1 MAKGSSKF
9 GKYKER
15 KVREALRNPINVL
28 KSLSEKSQE
37 KSYKYQR
44 LYRNLYNPEFYLLAY
59 QNIYAN
65 KGSMTPGVDGMTIDG
80 ISMARINRIIES
92 MRNQSYQPKPA
103 RREYIKKKTGNK
115 KRPLGISSADD
126 KLVQEVVRMILES
139 IYEGS
144 FSVKSHGFRPN
155 KSCHTALIQIRK
167 TFTGAKWF
175 VEGDIKACFDSFD
188 HAVLIRILRKR
199 IEDEAFLNLICKFLK
214 AGYMEQWTFNKT
226 YFGIPQGSG
235 CSPILADIYLNELD
249 EFMQELKDKF
259 DVGDCNRRK
268 VSYEYESVRGRAKR
282 LKKKYAKDWN
292 KISEEERTRRAKEI
306 RDLRAIYTKLPRYE
320 ARDEN
325 FKKIQYTR
333 YCDDFLI
340 GVIGSKEDAEMIKA
354 EVKKFLAEELNL
366 TLSDEKTKITHTSK
380 CADFLGYKIKV
391 SRNDGIKRRKDGVKS
406 RPFSGVVKLY
416 VPKENWVKKLLE
428 YEAIKIAT
436 DEDGN
441 EKWKAMHSGKVL
453 NKSDIEILSD
463 YNAKVR
469 GLFNYYCIADNAYVI
484 GKFGRAMKYSMMKT
498 FAFKYKTKVSKI
510 KKKYVKNGDFTVS
523 YETKQGL
530 KTSVFYNQGYGKRD
544 SSVAGQV
551 ELLPQ
556 YKRYDRPN
564 SLARKLKTKTCEL
577 CGGYC
582 TELEIHQVK
591 KFKSLKGNSEW
602 ERLMLKRRR
611 KTLAV
616 CPKCHEQIHS
626 CDEKR

>member
-28 KSLSEKSQE
+28 KSLGEKSQE
-37 KSYKYQR
+37 KTYKYQR
-44 LYRNLYNPEFYLLAY
+44 LYRNLYNPEFYLMAY

-80 ISMARINRIIES
+80 ISMARINRITQS
-92 MRNQSYQPKPA
+92 MRNRSYQPKPA

-144 FSVKSHGFRPN
+144 FSTKSHGFRPN
-155 KSCHTALIQIRK
+155 RSCHTALTQIRN

-199 IEDEAFLNLICKFLK
+199 IDDEAFLNLIWKFLK
-214 AGYMEQWTFNKT
+214 AGYMEQWTYNKT

-235 CSPILADIYLNELD
+235 CSPILANIYLNELD
-249 EFMQELKDKF
+249 EFMQGLKERF
-259 DVGDCNRRK
+259 DVGSSAGRK
-268 VSYEYESVRGRAKR
+268 QSYKYRSMLGRTKR

-292 KISEEERTRRAKEI
+292 EASEEERNRRAKEI
-306 RDLRAIYTKLPRYE
+306 RDLKSEYMKLPCYE
-320 ARDEN
+320 ARDTS

-340 GVIGSKEDAEMIKA
+340 GVIGSREDAETIKA

-366 TLSDEKTKITHTSK
+366 TLSDEKTKITHTSE
-380 CADFLGYKIKV
+380 CAEFLGYRIKV
-391 SRNDGIKRRKDGVKS
+391 SRNQGIKRRKDGVKT

-416 VPKENWVKKLLE
+416 VPKENWIKKLVE
-428 YEAIKIAT
+428 YGVIKIVT
-436 DEDGN
+436 DENGN

-510 KKKYVKNGDFTVS
+510 KKKYMVNGDFTVN
-523 YETKQGL
+523 YETKQGM

-544 SSVAGQV
+544 NSIAGQI
-551 ELLPQ
+551 EILPQ

-582 TELEIHQVK
+582 TDLEIHQVK
-591 KFKSLKGNSEW
+591 KLKNLKGNSEW
-602 ERLMLKRRR
+602 EKLMRKRRR

-616 CPKCHEQIHS
+616 CPTCHEKIHS
-626 CDEKR
+626 CDEER

>member
-1 MAKGSSKF
+1 M
-9 GKYKER
+9 
-15 KVREALRNPINVL
+15 
-28 KSLSEKSQE
+28 
-37 KSYKYQR
+37 
-44 LYRNLYNPEFYLLAY
+44 
-59 QNIYAN
+59 
-65 KGSMTPGVDGMTIDG
+65 
-80 ISMARINRIIES
+80 
-92 MRNQSYQPKPA
+92 
-103 RREYIKKKTGNK
+103 
-115 KRPLGISSADD
+115 
-126 KLVQEVVRMILES
+126 
-139 IYEGS
+139 
-144 FSVKSHGFRPN
+144 
-155 KSCHTALIQIRK
+155 IQIRK

-199 IEDEAFLNLICKFLK
+199 IEDEAFLNLIWKFLK
-214 AGYMEQWTFNKT
+214 AGYMEQWTYNKT

-235 CSPILADIYLNELD
+235 CSPILANIYLNELD
-249 EFMQELKDKF
+249 KFMQELKEKF

-292 KISEEERTRRAKEI
+292 EVSEEERNRRAKEI
-306 RDLRAIYTKLPRYE
+306 RDLRAMYTKLPRYE
-320 ARDEN
+320 ARDTN

-340 GVIGSKEDAEMIKA
+340 GVIGSKEDAEAIKA

-366 TLSDEKTKITHTSK
+366 TLSDEKTKITHTSE
-380 CADFLGYKIKV
+380 CADFLGYKITV
-391 SRNDGIKRRKDGVKS
+391 SRNEGIKRRKDEVKT

-416 VPKENWVKKLLE
+416 VPKENWIKKLLE
-428 YEAIKIAT
+428 YEAIKIVT
-436 DEDGN
+436 GENGN
-441 EKWKAMHSGKVL
+441 ERWKAMHSGKVL

-523 YETKQGL
+523 YETKQGT
-530 KTSVFYNQGYGKRD
+530 KTSVFFNQGYGKREE
-544 SSVAGQV
+544 SIAGQV
-551 ELLPQ
+551 EILPQ
-556 YKRYDRPN
+556 YKRYDKPN

-582 TELEIHQVK
+582 TDLEIHQVK
-591 KFKSLKGNSEW
+591 KLKNLKGNSEW
-602 ERLMLKRRR
+602 ESLMRKRRR

-616 CPKCHEQIHS
+616 CPKCHKQIHS